1 MRNSQHI
8 ANVRANNPEYREESR
23 AQDATARAHRRRSER
38 IRNLERI
45 RDAEAHADRR
55 QNLDYRV
62 PERNRDMEARAARRE
77 DPEERRRE
85 QVQDTARHVAQRTIP
100 DYRIPERIRDM
111 EARATRPRAYHRQDS
126 EEHAREQERNT
137 EEHRQRR
144 RNPEE
149 RQREREMDANN
160 RRAIRRNPIARS
172 QEQRMN
178 TSQRR
183 ETRQQRRI
191 REEQIRQMAEDRLIN
206 FRMDPQN
213 RLDASQ
219 RQSQRNMDARAAL
232 SEDEMEQERELQ
244 RHRIRSSARDL
255 YHRNIKEGPT
265 EICVCC
271 GGTWFRSQDYDEAND
286 LEVDVEDEVAEQ
298 NYPLM
303 DGSGYVKK
311 RKHPLI
317 LRWVRFSINSS
328 PSDYFR
334 EHLMLFYPWRNEEAE
349 LLSNDVENTFRT
361 NHESIRIMKRN
372 YDVFD
377 DMELERVLEDLQEDR
392 RDNNPNLEE
401 PASQFLDE
409 EFRALAVPNIERNE
423 QRRRAALN
431 RSRARYEENNSQI
444 RMRNSQHIAN
454 VRANN
459 PEYREESRAQ
469 DATARAH
476 RRRSERIRNL
486 ERIRDAEAHADRRQ
500 NLDYRVPERNR
511 DMEARAAR
519 REDPEER
526 RREQRRIREEQI
538 RQMAED
544 RLINFRMDPQNRL
557 DASQRQSQRNMD
569 ARAALSE
576 DEMEQERELQRHRIR
591 SSARDLYHRNIKEG
605 PTEICVCCGGTW
617 FRSQDYDEANDLEV
631 DVEDEVAEQNYPLM
645 DGSGYVKK
653 RKHPLIL
660 RWVRF
665 SINSSPS
672 DYFRE
677 HLMLFYPWRNEEAE
691 LLSND
696 VENTFRTNHESIRIM
711 KRNYDVF
718 DDMELERVLEDL
730 QEDRRDNN
738 PNLEEPA
745 SQFLDEEFRAL
756 AVPNIERNVNILQDD
771 NATNNPEEDGELQL
785 IRLPPVED
793 QSMLLLTE
801 NNSQLFLLR
810 LLPSIKAK
818 EQHIAK
824 SQCILKEA
832 LNELRYMLDAV
843 EPLAHR
849 DFSF

>member
-1 MRNSQHI
+1 MNTCKGHCKDTCKGHCKDTCKEQSAQQVSQHI

-45 RDAEAHADRR
+45 RDAEAHAERR

-85 QVQDTARHVAQRTIP
+85 Q
-100 DYRIPERIRDM
+100 
-111 EARATRPRAYHRQDS
+111 DS

-149 RQREREMDANN
+149 RQREREMGANN

-219 RQSQRNMDARAAL
+219 RQSQRNMDARAEL

-392 RDNNPNLEE
+392 
-401 PASQFLDE
+401 
-409 EFRALAVPNIERNE
+409 
-423 QRRRAALN
+423 
-431 RSRARYEENNSQI
+431 
-444 RMRNSQHIAN
+444 
-454 VRANN
+454 
-459 PEYREESRAQ
+459 
-469 DATARAH
+469 
-476 RRRSERIRNL
+476 
-486 ERIRDAEAHADRRQ
+486 
-500 NLDYRVPERNR
+500 
-511 DMEARAAR
+511 
-519 REDPEER
+519 
-526 RREQRRIREEQI
+526 
-538 RQMAED
+538 
-544 RLINFRMDPQNRL
+544 
-557 DASQRQSQRNMD
+557 
-569 ARAALSE
+569 
-576 DEMEQERELQRHRIR
+576 
-591 SSARDLYHRNIKEG
+591 G
-605 PTEICVCCGGTW
+605 
-617 FRSQDYDEANDLEV
+617 
-631 DVEDEVAEQNYPLM
+631 
-645 DGSGYVKK
+645 
-653 RKHPLIL
+653 
-660 RWVRF
+660 
-665 SINSSPS
+665 
-672 DYFRE
+672 
-677 HLMLFYPWRNEEAE
+677 
-691 LLSND
+691 
-696 VENTFRTNHESIRIM
+696 
-711 KRNYDVF
+711 
-718 DDMELERVLEDL
+718 
-730 QEDRRDNN
+730 DNN

-785 IRLPPVED
+785 IRLPPTEELSSRVPSRQADRVTVGNADDRKIPETSGI
-793 QSMLLLTE
+793 QARPPKAGML
-801 NNSQLFLLR
+801 SR
-810 LLPSIKAK
+810 HYK
-818 EQHIAK
+818 
-824 SQCILKEA
+824 
-832 LNELRYMLDAV
+832 D
-843 EPLAHR
+843 
-849 DFSF
+849 

>member
-1 MRNSQHI
+1 MPRISQLSQEQRRQAALNRSRASYEQNASQIRVRNSEHI
-8 ANVRANNPEYREESR
+8 ANVRANNPELREKSR
-23 AQDATARAHRRRSER
+23 AWEATARATWRRSER
-38 IRNLERI
+38 IRNIERI
-45 RDAEAHADRR
+45 RDAEGHAHRR
-55 QNLDYRV
+55 QD
-62 PERNRDMEARAARRE
+62 PEERRREQVHDTHHATRRTDPEFRSRERIRDMEARANRRE
-77 DPEERRRE
+77 DPQERRRE
-85 QVQDTARHVAQRTIP
+85 QVQDTAHHATRRT
-100 DYRIPERIRDM
+100 DLEYRIPERIRDM
-111 EARATRPRAYHRQDS
+111 EAPRAYHRQDS

-160 RRAIRRNPIARS
+160 RRATRRNPIARS

-271 GGTWFRSQDYDEAND
+271 GGTWFRSQH
-286 LEVDVEDEVAEQ
+286 Q
-298 NYPLM
+298 
-303 DGSGYVKK
+303 KK
-311 RKHPLI
+311 MPRI
-317 LRWVRFSINSS
+317 SQ
-328 PSDYFR
+328 
-334 EHLMLFYPWRNEEAE
+334 
-349 LLSNDVENTFRT
+349 LS
-361 NHESIRIMKRN
+361 
-372 YDVFD
+372 
-377 DMELERVLEDLQEDR
+377 Q
-392 RDNNPNLEE
+392 
-401 PASQFLDE
+401 
-409 EFRALAVPNIERNE
+409 E
-423 QRRRAALN
+423 QRRQAALN
-431 RSRARYEENNSQI
+431 RSRASYEQNASQI
-444 RMRNSQHIAN
+444 RVRNSEHIAN

-459 PEYREESRAQ
+459 PELREKSRAWE
-469 DATARAH
+469 ATARATW
-476 RRRSERIRNL
+476 RRSERIRNI
-486 ERIRDAEAHADRRQ
+486 ERIRDAEGHAHRRQ
-500 NLDYRVPERNR
+500 
-511 DMEARAAR
+511 
-519 REDPEER
+519 DPEER
-526 RREQRRIREEQI
+526 RREQVHDTHHATRRTDPEFRSRERIRDMEARANRREDPQERRREQDSEEHAREQERNTEEHRQRRRNPEERQREREMDANNRRATRRNPIARSQEQRMNTSQRRETRQQRRIREEQI

-617 FRSQDYDEANDLEV
+617 FRSQRNTRSAANHSEDYDEANDLEV

-645 DGSGYVKK
+645 DG
-653 RKHPLIL
+653 
-660 RWVRF
+660 
-665 SINSSPS
+665 
-672 DYFRE
+672 
-677 HLMLFYPWRNEEAE
+677 
-691 LLSND
+691 
-696 VENTFRTNHESIRIM
+696 
-711 KRNYDVF
+711 
-718 DDMELERVLEDL
+718 
-730 QEDRRDNN
+730 
-738 PNLEEPA
+738 
-745 SQFLDEEFRAL
+745 
-756 AVPNIERNVNILQDD
+756 
-771 NATNNPEEDGELQL
+771 
-785 IRLPPVED
+785 VED

-824 SQCILKEA
+824 SRCILKEA